1 MAMLQGNDCVRTLS
15 EGTLST
21 VLEKRVIYFDGLGAD
36 CVATARIEIDL
47 INGQVTGA
55 TLYTSGLG
63 LAPIRKP
70 DAFLARWA
78 LAKIGRERGVV
89 WTKLKR

>member
-1 MAMLQGNDCVRTLS
+1 MAMVLDKDCIRNIS

-21 VLEKRVIYFDGLGAD
+21 VLEKRTLYFDGLGAD

-63 LAPIRKP
+63 LAPIHKP